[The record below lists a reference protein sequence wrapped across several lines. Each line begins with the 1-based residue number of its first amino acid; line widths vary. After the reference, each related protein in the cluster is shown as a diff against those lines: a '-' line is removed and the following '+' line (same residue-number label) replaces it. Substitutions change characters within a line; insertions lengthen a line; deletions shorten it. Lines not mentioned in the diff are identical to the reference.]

1 MLSIYSENNS
11 LNTDKTIEIDNSNQR
26 WWYDTLPTKP
36 MDLHSAIQYDYHN
49 EPHLYL
55 SSWIVIKTTSLSND
69 NHHTFARK
77 IYLNSMKSRTWM
89 HVLPLTVGWMRER
102 ETTDEEERVKCSID
116 HRHLVTSTLSFG
128 SNSILYWFSNDA
140 VNGRCALVQQTHSV
154 TLQFQCNYL
163 N

>member
-102 ETTDEEERVKCSID
+102 RRMKKRESEMLDWPSTFSHIDTQFRFKFNSLLIFKWCCKWSLRVGA
-116 HRHLVTSTLSFG
+116 TNTLRYIAISM
-128 SNSILYWFSNDA
+128 
-140 VNGRCALVQQTHSV
+140 
-154 TLQFQCNYL
+154 
-163 N
+163 